1 MPRSVNII
9 IWQQKAYL
17 PTLAD
22 YEYGGLI
29 DMEPVLTSD
38 LAIDN
43 LLKVVKDSFEKNLEQ
58 QIYIETNDKDAKS
71 PILVATG
78 AKSWKELTRTGAVY
92 AIKWVNDSIRID
104 ISYTDK
110 KGRFQFDRD
119 KVQVFNED
127 TDLRII
133 VSAILVDFQS
143 RSDLTANKI

>member
-1 MPRSVNII
+1 MHNNISVNII

-78 AKSWKELTRTGAVY
+78 AKSWKECCILMLTSGFAALFRG
-92 AIKWVNDSIRID
+92 IKFFHG
-104 ISYTDK
+104 YFYL
-110 KGRFQFDRD
+110 FQ
-119 KVQVFNED
+119 
-127 TDLRII
+127 
-133 VSAILVDFQS
+133 
-143 RSDLTANKI
+143 